1 MQPNKHISL
10 PLVVLVHQN
19 GATAHYDVRNSYK
32 NTVSGYLR
40 FTFHV
45 MVTES
50 IHLKLK
56 IGPSNNEE
64 ISWRF
69 TIIWFKPDG
78 NNII

>member
-1 MQPNKHISL
+1 MQPNKQISL
-10 PLVVLVHQN
+10 PLVVLLRQN

-32 NTVSGYLR
+32 NTVSGNLR

-64 ISWRF
+64 I
-69 TIIWFKPDG
+69 
-78 NNII
+78 